1 MKWLRRRISKVTY
14 RCTFCEAVQM
24 IPVRRIHVFE
34 RFYGLDEGQ
43 PVLIRCPHCRQGVQC
58 PSPYHS
64 HTGHLV
70 VIDPKDQPK
79 NTFVHELY

>member
-1 MKWLRRRISKVTY
+1 MKLLSRWFSKVTY
-14 RCTFCEAVQM
+14 TCTFCEAVQT
-24 IPVRRIHVFE
+24 IPLRRIHVFE
-34 RFYGLDEGQ
+34 RFHSLDEGQ
-43 PVLIRCPHCRQGVQC
+43 PVLIRCPQCRQGVQC

-79 NTFVHELY
+79 NAFVHELY

>member
-1 MKWLRRRISKVTY
+1 MKLLSRWISKVTY
-14 RCTFCEAVQM
+14 RCTFCEAVQT

-34 RFYGLDEGQ
+34 RFHGLDEGQ
-43 PVLIRCPHCRQGVQC
+43 PVLIRCPHCRQGVQY

-70 VIDPKDQPK
+70 VIDPKDQPQ
-79 NTFVHELY
+79 NAFVHELY